1 MVLHSRPSRKHG
13 FFTHVACDR
22 QAEEAEQEAGRKVWL
37 SSLVLHQGQRPLHQ
51 TWWGGRFVMPRKEHT
66 MAQTLAEQILSHAA
80 GRAVTAGENVVV
92 NVDLAMMHDSISPSI
107 IKILHGELGA
117 ARVWDPERIAV
128 VVDHVAPA
136 ASVQTA
142 EHQAKLRRWVRE
154 QGIRHFF
161 DVGRGISHPVLVE
174 EGLARPGMLIIGS
187 DSHSTGYGAVGAFGT
202 GMGSTD
208 MALALATGQ
217 TWLRVP
223 ETTRVLARGRFQP
236 GVSAKD
242 LGLRVART
250 IGADGATY
258 QSVEWHGLDFLSM
271 AERMTLATLS
281 IEVGGKAGIVAPNAK
296 CKMQNAPSGAHE
308 NIGVQ
313 DGARYA
319 RTIEVELDSLEPQV
333 SVPNYVDNVADLGD
347 LGRVAVDVV
356 YIGTCTNGH
365 YEHMRAAADIL
376 RGRRVAPGVRLLVV
390 PASSEALRRATE
402 DGTLASLLQSG
413 AALGTPGC
421 GACIGRHMGV
431 LAPGEV
437 CLFTGNRNFRG
448 RMGSPEAQIYLA
460 SPEVAAATALTGY
473 ITHPAEVV

>member
-1 MVLHSRPSRKHG
+1 MG
-13 FFTHVACDR
+13 
-22 QAEEAEQEAGRKVWL
+22 
-37 SSLVLHQGQRPLHQ
+37 
-51 TWWGGRFVMPRKEHT
+51 
-66 MAQTLAEQILSHAA
+66 QTLAEQILSHAA
-80 GRAVTAGENVVV
+80 GRPVRAGENVVV

-136 ASVQTA
+136 ATIQNA
-142 EHQAKLRRWVRE
+142 EHQANLRRWVRE
-154 QGIRHFF
+154 QGIPHFF

-174 EGLARPGMLIIGS
+174 EGLARPGMLIVGS

-208 MALALATGQ
+208 MALALATGR

-223 ETTRVLARGRFQP
+223 ETTRVLAQGRFQP
-236 GVSAKD
+236 GVGAKD
-242 LGLRVART
+242 LGLHVART

-258 QSVEWHGLDFLSM
+258 QSVEWHGVGFLGV
-271 AERMTLATLS
+271 ADRMTLATLS
-281 IEVGGKAGIVAPNAK
+281 IEVGGKAGIVPPTTDRHAVGVGMGAG
-296 CKMQNAPSGAHE
+296 ATESGLSSPPAWLS
-308 NIGVQ
+308 VDPQ
-313 DGARYA
+313 ARYVRTVEVDLA
-319 RTIEVELDSLEPQV
+319 RLEPQI
-333 SVPNYVDNVADLGD
+333 SVPHYVDNVVSLGE

-365 YEHMRAAADIL
+365 YDHMRAAAEVL
-376 RGRRVAPGVRLLVV
+376 RGRRVARGVRLLVV
-390 PASSEALRRATE
+390 PATSEALRRASE
-402 DGTLASLLQSG
+402 DGTLAMLLQSG
-413 AALGTPGC
+413 AAIGTPGC

-448 RMGSPEAQIYLA
+448 RMGSPEASIYLA

-473 ITHPAEVV
+473 ITHPAEVLS

>member
-1 MVLHSRPSRKHG
+1 MG
-13 FFTHVACDR
+13 
-22 QAEEAEQEAGRKVWL
+22 
-37 SSLVLHQGQRPLHQ
+37 
-51 TWWGGRFVMPRKEHT
+51 
-66 MAQTLAEQILSHAA
+66 QTLAEQILSHAA
-80 GRAVTAGENVVV
+80 GRPVRAGENVVV

-117 ARVWDPERIAV
+117 SRVWDPERVAV

-136 ASVQTA
+136 ATIQNA
-142 EHQAKLRRWVRE
+142 EHQRALRSWVRE

-223 ETTRVLARGRFQP
+223 ETTRVRATGRFQP
-236 GVSAKD
+236 GVGAKD
-242 LGLRVART
+242 LALRVAREIT
-250 IGADGATY
+250 ADGATY
-258 QSVEWHGLDFLSM
+258 QSVEWHGVDFLSV
-271 AERMTLATLS
+271 ADRMTLATLS
-281 IEVGGKAGIVAPNAK
+281 IEVGGKAGIVPPTTAEGAALPSADAPEWLRVEE
-296 CKMQNAPSGAHE
+296 GAE
-308 NIGVQ
+308 
-313 DGARYA
+313 YA
-319 RTIEVELDSLEPQV
+319 RTVEVDLGRLEPQV
-333 SVPNYVDNVADLGD
+333 SVPHYVDNVVDLSD
-347 LGRVAVDVV
+347 LGRVDVDVV

-365 YEHMRAAADIL
+365 YEHMRAAAEVL

-402 DGTLASLLQSG
+402 DGTLATLLASG
-413 AALGTPGC
+413 AAIGTPGC

-448 RMGSPEAQIYLA
+448 RMGSPEASIYLA
-460 SPEVAAATALTGY
+460 SPEVAAATALKGY
-473 ITHPAEVV
+473 IAHPAEVLG